1 MNTSEKLEG
10 LFQKIETEAM
20 DWPDYIPPIKA
31 KLRDRKAAQDAKCCL
46 DGLAKAER
54 VYVTPPAFGY
64 RGMRVMYPLCHKHAV
79 EWAAM
84 KP

>member
-1 MNTSEKLEG
+1 MSKSIR
-10 LFQKIETEAM
+10 QKKKAKKKPMT
-20 DWPDYIPPIKA
+20 DWPDYIPLTKA
-31 KLRDRKAAQDAKCCL
+31 KLRERAAAQDAKCCI

-54 VYVTPPAFGY
+54 VYVTPPAYGY

-84 KP
+84 K